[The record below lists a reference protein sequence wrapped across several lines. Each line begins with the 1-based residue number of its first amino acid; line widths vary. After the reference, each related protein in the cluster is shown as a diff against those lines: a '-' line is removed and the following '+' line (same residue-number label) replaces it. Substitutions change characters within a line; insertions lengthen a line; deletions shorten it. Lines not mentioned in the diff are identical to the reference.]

1 LVTPASI
8 ELVEKFFASKVT
20 SAGEP
25 TAREVDAFVILEK
38 EWRAE
43 QSNGEQ

>member
-1 LVTPASI
+1 VTPASI

-20 SAGEP
+20 GMDEP

-43 QSNGEQ
+43 QVNGQQ